1 MMDYRFHADEPARD
15 GGLQVLFVTGNA
27 DLRAVVARVLEREGH
42 EVSTA
47 AHSGH
52 ALLAGLE
59 CARID
64 LLISEVQLDGVT
76 GEWVAA
82 SLRRYHRGM
91 RALFMADSGTAP
103 RAGVLVRPFT
113 RDDLMREIETISRAT
128 SPAAS

>member
-1 MMDYRFHADEPARD
+1 MN
-15 GGLQVLFVTGNA
+15 VLFVTGNA
-27 DLRAVVARVLEREGH
+27 DLRAVVARVLGREGH
-42 EVSTA
+42 EVTTA

-59 CARID
+59 CERID
-64 LLISEVQLDGVT
+64 ILITDVQLDGVT

-82 SLRRYHRGM
+82 SLRRYHRDM
-91 RALFMADSGTAP
+91 HALFMANPGTPA

-113 RDDLMREIETISRAT
+113 SDDLVREIDASCGVT